1 MAKGIPAI
9 ILAAGASS
17 RLGQAK
23 ALVSIGDTNLV
34 GLAHRRLQNA
44 GCSPIVVVTSS
55 ELAFDCLT
63 SVPGA
68 TIVINKA
75 PQDGRTGSIQCG
87 LMSLCGDHGRTP
99 RRVLI
104 APVDR
109 PGWNVSMVKRLME
122 SNNSCKPVSGNR
134 SGHPVILADGDIE
147 EVLASYPD
155 EALRDI
161 VSFDSV
167 QVDYQLISLN
177 IDTEQDLQLLS
188 EHEQTLLKKD

>member
-17 RLGQAK
+17 RLGQP
-23 ALVSIGDTNLV
+23 NLL
-34 GLAHRRLQNA
+34 GLAFGRLQNA

-55 ELAFDCLT
+55 ELAIDCLT
-63 SVPGA
+63 SVPDA

-75 PQDGRTGSIQCG
+75 PQEGRTGSIQCG

-109 PGWNVSMVKRLME
+109 PGWNVTMVKQLID
-122 SNNSCKPVSGNR
+122 SNNSCKPVSNKR
-134 SGHPVILADGDIE
+134 SGHPVIIAGDDIE
-147 EVLASYPD
+147 EVLAANPD
-155 EALRDI
+155 EPLREL
-161 VSFDSV
+161 VSFNPV
-167 QVDYQLISLN
+167 QVNYQLISLN
-177 IDTEQDLQLLS
+177 IDTQQDLQLLLDN
-188 EHEQTLLKKD
+188 EQTLLQTD

>member
-1 MAKGIPAI
+1 MSKGIPAI

-23 ALVSIGDTNLV
+23 ALVKIGDTNLL
-34 GLAHRRLQNA
+34 GLAYRRLQHA
-44 GCSPIVVVTSS
+44 GCSPIIVVTSA
-55 ELAFDCLT
+55 ELAVDCLT
-63 SVPGA
+63 SVLGA

-109 PGWNVSMVKRLME
+109 PGWNVPMVKQLME
-122 SNNSCKPVSGNR
+122 SENSCKPVSDDR
-134 SGHPVILADGDIE
+134 SGHPVIIVDGDIE
-147 EVLASYPD
+147 DVLASYPD
-155 EALRDI
+155 EPLRDI

-177 IDTEQDLQLLS
+177 IDTENDLQLLFDN
-188 EHEQTLLKKD
+188 EQTLLEND

>member
-17 RLGQAK
+17 RLGQPK
-23 ALVSIGDTNLV
+23 ALVNVGDTNLL
-34 GLAHRRLQNA
+34 GLAFRRLQNA

-55 ELAFDCLT
+55 ELAYDCLT

-75 PQDGRTGSIQCG
+75 PQEGRTGSIQCG

-99 RRVLI
+99 RMVLI

-109 PGWNVSMVKRLME
+109 PGWNVNLVKQLMK
-122 SNNSCKPVSGNR
+122 SKNSCKPVSNNR
-134 SGHPVILADGDIE
+134 SGHPVIIAGDDIE
-147 EVLASYPD
+147 DVLAANPD
-155 EALRDI
+155 ESLREL
-161 VSFDSV
+161 VSFNPV
-167 QVDYQLISLN
+167 QVNYQLISLN
-177 IDTEQDLQLLS
+177 IDTEQDLQLLLDN
-188 EHEQTLLKKD
+188 EQTLLQID

>member
-17 RLGQAK
+17 RLGQPK
-23 ALVSIGDTNLV
+23 ALVNVGDTNLL
-34 GLAHRRLQNA
+34 GLAFDRLQNA

-55 ELAFDCLT
+55 ELAIDCLT
-63 SVPGA
+63 SVPDA

-75 PQDGRTGSIQCG
+75 PQEGRTGSIQCG

-109 PGWNVSMVKRLME
+109 PGWNVTMVKQLIN
-122 SNNSCKPVSGNR
+122 SNNSCKPISNKR
-134 SGHPVILADGDIE
+134 SGHPVIIAGDDIE
-147 EVLASYPD
+147 EVLAANPD
-155 EALRDI
+155 EPLREL
-161 VSFDSV
+161 VSFNPV
-167 QVDYQLISLN
+167 QVNYQLISLN
-177 IDTEQDLQLLS
+177 IDTQQDLQLLLDN
-188 EHEQTLLKKD
+188 EQTLLQTD

>member
-1 MAKGIPAI
+1 MSKGIPAI

-23 ALVSIGDTNLV
+23 ALVKIGDTNLL
-34 GLAHRRLQNA
+34 GLAYRRLQHA
-44 GCSPIVVVTSS
+44 GCSPIIVVTSA
-55 ELAFDCLT
+55 ELAVDCLT
-63 SVPGA
+63 SVLGA

-109 PGWNVSMVKRLME
+109 PGWNVPMVKQLME
-122 SNNSCKPVSGNR
+122 SENSCKPVSGDR
-134 SGHPVILADGDIE
+134 SGHPVIIVDGDIE
-147 EVLASYPD
+147 DVLASYPD
-155 EALRDI
+155 EPLRDI

-177 IDTEQDLQLLS
+177 IDTENDLQLLFDN
-188 EHEQTLLKKD
+188 EQTLLEND

>member
-1 MAKGIPAI
+1 MSKGIPAI

-23 ALVSIGDTNLV
+23 ALVSIGDTNLL
-34 GLAHRRLQNA
+34 GLAYRRLQKA

-68 TIVINKA
+68 IIVINKA

-87 LMSLCGDHGRTP
+87 LMSLCGEHGRTP

-109 PGWNVSMVKRLME
+109 PGWNITMVKQLME
-122 SNNSCKPVSGNR
+122 TNHSCKPVSNKR
-134 SGHPVILADGDIE
+134 SGHPVIIAGNDIE
-147 EVLASYPD
+147 EVLAALPD
-155 EALRDI
+155 EPLREL
-161 VSFDSV
+161 VSFNPV
-167 QVDYQLISLN
+167 QVNYQLISLN
-177 IDTEQDLQLLS
+177 IDTQQDLQSLL
-188 EHEQTLLKKD
+188 EHKQTLLKND

>member
-17 RLGQAK
+17 RLGQPK
-23 ALVSIGDTNLV
+23 ALVSVGDTNLL
-34 GLAHRRLQNA
+34 GLAFGRLQTA

-75 PQDGRTGSIQCG
+75 PQEGRTGSIQCG
-87 LMSLCGDHGRTP
+87 LMSLCGEHGRIP
-99 RRVLI
+99 RMVLI

-109 PGWNVSMVKRLME
+109 PGWNVTMVKQLIE
-122 SNNSCKPVSGNR
+122 SNNSCKPVSNKR
-134 SGHPVILADGDIE
+134 SGHPVIIAGDDIE
-147 EVLASYPD
+147 EVLAANPD
-155 EALRDI
+155 EPLREL
-161 VSFDSV
+161 VSFNPV
-167 QVDYQLISLN
+167 QVNYQLISLN
-177 IDTEQDLQLLS
+177 IDTQQDLQLLLD
-188 EHEQTLLKKD
+188 HEQTLLRTD

>member
-17 RLGQAK
+17 RLGQPK
-23 ALVSIGDTNLV
+23 ALVSIGDTNLL
-34 GLAHRRLQNA
+34 GLACRRLQNA

-55 ELAFDCLT
+55 ELAFECLK
-63 SVPGA
+63 SAPRA

-75 PQDGRTGSIQCG
+75 PQEGRTGSIQSG

-109 PGWNVSMVKRLME
+109 PGWNISMVKQLIE
-122 SNNSCKPVSGNR
+122 NNHSCKPVYNKR
-134 SGHPVILADGDIE
+134 SGHPVIIAGDDIE
-147 EVLASYPD
+147 EVLAALPD
-155 EALRDI
+155 EPLREL
-161 VSFDSV
+161 VSFNPV
-167 QVDYQLISLN
+167 QVNYQLISLN
-177 IDTEQDLQLLS
+177 IDTQQDLQLLLDN
-188 EHEQTLLKKD
+188 EQTLLQND

>member
-1 MAKGIPAI
+1 MSEGIPAI

-23 ALVSIGDTNLV
+23 ALVSIGDTNLL
-34 GLAHRRLQNA
+34 GLAYRRLQKA

-68 TIVINKA
+68 IIVINKA

-87 LMSLCGDHGRTP
+87 LMSLCGEHGRTP

-109 PGWNVSMVKRLME
+109 PGWNITMVKQLMKT
-122 SNNSCKPVSGNR
+122 NHSCKPVSNKR
-134 SGHPVILADGDIE
+134 SGHPVIIAGNDIE
-147 EVLASYPD
+147 EVLAALPD
-155 EALRDI
+155 EPLREL
-161 VSFDSV
+161 VSFNPV
-167 QVDYQLISLN
+167 QVNYQLISLN
-177 IDTEQDLQLLS
+177 IDTQQDLQSLL
-188 EHEQTLLKKD
+188 EHEQTLLKND